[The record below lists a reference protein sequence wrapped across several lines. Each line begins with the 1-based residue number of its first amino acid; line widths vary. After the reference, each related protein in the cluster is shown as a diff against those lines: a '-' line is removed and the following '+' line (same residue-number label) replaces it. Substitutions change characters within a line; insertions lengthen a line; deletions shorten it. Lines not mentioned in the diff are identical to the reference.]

1 MKLPWQDFKG
11 FFTSRGVSPQYV
23 KVGAI
28 YWLKAFDSVFDVEC
42 ELSPA
47 RDSAG
52 YAEFESVYKS
62 QSNKPVTAPVMV
74 QSLAP
79 FGDKIITVNGV
90 KKKLFASNI
99 GVKQFVTT
107 GANIIEITINKPW
120 VKMTGAEVVGS
131 ETLDTVTFKVLDTP
145 AGTYSGVA
153 NKVLSQ
159 FATTQN
165 VVKDLYQYTSI
176 YDADLYLGLRV
187 VVEYT
192 SLSDKTVGINL
203 FLNEVVAA

>member
-1 MKLPWQDFKG
+1 
-11 FFTSRGVSPQYV
+11 
-23 KVGAI
+23 
-28 YWLKAFDSVFDVEC
+28 
-42 ELSPA
+42 
-47 RDSAG
+47 
-52 YAEFESVYKS
+52 
-62 QSNKPVTAPVMV
+62 
-74 QSLAP
+74 
-79 FGDKIITVNGV
+79 
-90 KKKLFASNI
+90 
-99 GVKQFVTT
+99 
-107 GANIIEITINKPW
+107 
-120 VKMTGAEVVGS
+120 MTGAEVVGS

-165 VVKDLYQYTSI
+165 VVKDVYQYSSI
-176 YDADLYLGLRV
+176 YDADLYIGLRV